1 MEQDIFTGDIFNS
14 IQPPHGV
21 SFNLIGAAIPTNQ
34 DYYFLAK
41 WHEIFERYTSARLFV
56 RKALDKDWNYWFTP
70 MEDPK
75 IQTAMEYKLKAELY
89 ETALINYNILV
100 DLTWTWTYVSAEY
113 LLYSYDKEGNITNA
127 EDVCGMH
134 PIDEA
139 YELLRK
145 TENGVSTPHAEGNPF
160 SYLKVMTP
168 EFSGAV
174 DIIIEFWRKFSNSS
188 IRNLYNFIKHK
199 GKPLYNEV
207 ESIRG
212 EKIFSIIKGNDEYPS
227 DIRDVQKLISID
239 DGIQELIDF
248 DNQILFPY
256 IKELLEQLKSAV
268 NPPPM
273 TFL

>member
-1 MEQDIFTGDIFNS
+1 MEQDIFTGDIFSS
-14 IQPPHGV
+14 IQPPHSV
-21 SFNLIGAAIPTNQ
+21 SFNLIGATIPTNQ

-41 WHEIFERYTSARLFV
+41 WHEIFERYTSARLFI
-56 RKALDKDWNYWFTP
+56 RKALSENWDYWFNPIENKET
-70 MEDPK
+70 
-75 IQTAMEYKLKAELY
+75 QTAMEYKIKAELY

-113 LLYSYDKEGNITNA
+113 VLYSYDTEGNITNA
-127 EDVCGMH
+127 ENVCGMH

-145 TENGVSTPHAEGNPF
+145 TENGVSTPHAKGNPF
-160 SYLKVMTP
+160 SYLKIMTP

-174 DIIIEFWRKFSNSS
+174 DIIIEFWRKFSNTS

-207 ESIRG
+207 EKIRG
-212 EKIFSIIKGNDEYPS
+212 EKIFSLIIGKDEYPS
-227 DIRDVQKLISID
+227 DIRDVQKMISID
-239 DGIQELIDF
+239 DSIQELIDF

-256 IKELLEQLKSAV
+256 VKKLLEQLKIAV
-268 NPPPM
+268 NPSPM